1 MHLFVQSQG
10 VPTGLRSA
18 AAGTVFDDRGEVADI
33 VHELRAVNL
42 GRLKKDHTP
51 RKTHYHH
58 DAEKDD
64 RLDTPPKLKFGNF

>member
-1 MHLFVQSQG
+1 MHFLVQSQG
-10 VPTGLRSA
+10 APTGLRSA

-33 VHELRAVNL
+33 IHEVRAVSL

-51 RKTHYHH
+51 RQTHNDH

-64 RLDTPPKLKFGNF
+64 RLDTSPKMIFGNF